1 MLVVQ
6 AAVLA
11 AVLEEDQSNETALS
25 EIFYGPGF
33 VDLDVLHSPMY
44 SIFVIL
50 DLMYCA
56 RQLSLSASPLH
67 LSDNDCT
74 L

>member
-33 VDLDVLHSPMY
+33 VDFDVPHSPIY
-44 SIFVIL
+44 SPFVIL
-50 DLMYCA
+50 DRHVLCSTTLVVCKPA
-56 RQLSLSASPLH
+56 ESLRQ
-67 LSDNDCT
+67 
-74 L
+74 